1 MEMIKTGTEV
11 AMSKAESSRVQF
23 RELFALHEPALLK
36 FSDSML
42 EAFGRGSIAKVTIYC
57 PLTKETK

>member
-1 MEMIKTGTEV
+1 MSVPQKADIRTEP
-11 AMSKAESSRVQF
+11 AAGNAESSRAQF
-23 RELFALHEPALLK
+23 RELFMLHEPALFK

-57 PLTKETK
+57 PLP